1 MENRDP
7 GRLRSIHKGKWFR
20 LHPLSGAAILLL
32 DNLFFGAKVFTAG
45 LAMPV
50 TMTLAFWT
58 TLFAV
63 WFIQRKLAG
72 ENRRMCFMKALGAG
86 VIAGLPFSIAGTAV
100 GAWVILSAGLS
111 PWRRLLK

>member
-1 MENRDP
+1 MNRFD
-7 GRLRSIHKGKWFR
+7 LHAARSIHKGRWFR

-32 DNLFFGAKVFTAG
+32 DNLFFGIKAMTAG

-63 WFIQRKLAG
+63 WLIQRKLVG
-72 ENRRMCFMKALGAG
+72 ENRRMSFVKALASG
-86 VIAGLPFSIAGTAV
+86 VIAGVPFSVAGTVV
-100 GAWVILSAGLS
+100 GGWILLRSGLS
-111 PWRRLLK
+111 PRRRLLK